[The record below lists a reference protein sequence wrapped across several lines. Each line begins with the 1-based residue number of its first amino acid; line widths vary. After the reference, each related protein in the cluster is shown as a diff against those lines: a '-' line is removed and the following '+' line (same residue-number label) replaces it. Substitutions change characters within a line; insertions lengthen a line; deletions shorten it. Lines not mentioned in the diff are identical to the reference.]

1 MIVTR
6 GLFKDLAFNLTQ
18 FNSMWYDFG
27 RVIRS
32 IGDNPDVRAI
42 VVTGAGPKAF
52 TSGLDVAMAGQ
63 NPTSPVN
70 PENAGGKGSRDGARM
85 AFLAQRH
92 ILDFQD
98 CVGTLET
105 CQKPV
110 AVVMHGYCFGLAIDM
125 ATACDVR
132 FVSSDAKMCVKEV
145 DIGLAADV
153 GTLTRLP
160 KVVGNYGWVKDVCLT
175 ARIFD
180 AEEAAKVGF
189 ATRVYN
195 GKEETFAKA
204 VDWCKLVASK
214 SPVAVRGTKHLLDY
228 AQDHTTD
235 ERKFQAPQHLS
246 HVANSA
252 QISSTQL
259 SGMAPCCRQ
268 ETFQRP

>member
-1 MIVTR
+1 
-6 GLFKDLAFNLTQ
+6 
-18 FNSMWYDFG
+18 MWYDFG

-32 IGDNPDVRAI
+32 ISYNPNVRAM
-42 VVTGAGPKAF
+42 VLTGSGPKAF

-70 PENAGGKGSRDGARM
+70 ADNINGKSPRDGARS

-92 ILDFQD
+92 IIDFQD
-98 CVGTLET
+98 AIGTLET

-110 AVVMHGYCFGLAIDM
+110 VVVLHGYCYGLAIDI

-160 KVVGNYGWVKDVCLT
+160 KVVGDYGWVKDVCLT
-175 ARIFD
+175 ARVFD
-180 AEEAAKVGF
+180 AQEAAKVGF

-214 SPVAVRGTKHLLDY
+214 SPVATRSTKHLLDH
-228 AQDHTTD
+228 ARDHTTD
-235 ERKFQAPQHLS
+235 ERKLMASPCPVSLLIPTK
-246 HVANSA
+246 
-252 QISSTQL
+252 ISSIRLFGTV
-259 SGMAPCCRQ
+259 PCSRPG
-268 ETFQRP
+268 TFQKP